1 MIGSTPLACTT
12 LAKKGAPVTTTARRS
27 NTSGLDLLR
36 LSAADLDD
44 LYRSGKVAA
53 IPRGTGA
60 GTAIFAP
67 GRGVGRILAEITRR
81 TAWQGKVIDRDGSH
95 LVNVVSP
102 LRLRAIKA
110 RVYEGGSWLDGAPS
124 IFIDYSTTS
133 WIARWVHDEIREV
146 APSLYLG
153 IVYIRSRRL
162 PLRFVLDFSQT

>member
-1 MIGSTPLACTT
+1 
-12 LAKKGAPVTTTARRS
+12 VTTTALRS
-27 NTSGLDLLR
+27 TADGLDLLR
-36 LSAADLDD
+36 LSGAELDD
-44 LYRSGKVAA
+44 LYRRGTVAA

-67 GRGVGRILAEITRR
+67 GRAVGRILAMITRR
-81 TAWQGKVIDRDGSH
+81 TAWQGKVVDREGRQ
-95 LVNVVSP
+95 LVNLVSP

-110 RVYEGGSWLDGAPS
+110 KVYEGDSWLDGAPS

-153 IVYIRSRRL
+153 IVYIRRRRL
-162 PLRFVLDFSQT
+162 PLRFVLDFSGG